1 MPVRLRITLL
11 FSLFAFFIL
20 GLVCGGIY
28 YFSHQSR
35 LNAIKTRLTNR
46 GITTARLLSQKEIF
60 DKDVIRRIDSLTTI
74 ALKNKTVQAY
84 DYQGNRI
91 YTYTDLPGD
100 TLTIDDAVLENAKVN
115 KSYYFTLGDKEA
127 VAYHYTSDAARI
139 VIVTAAED
147 VEGLQNLASLL
158 KILLVSLLFGIFI
171 VLLCGYF
178 FSRSLLR
185 PIQKISED
193 AAEISAQNLTRRI
206 KAGPAKDEWYKLADT
221 LNQLLDRLQESFE
234 LQRRFISNASHELS
248 TPLTAISSQLQVSLQ
263 KQRGADEYKKVME
276 SIYQD
281 VQQMSKLT
289 QTLLQFAKASGDKG
303 GLEISLVRIDEIVMA
318 LPAETAKLNT
328 QYIVKL
334 QFEDLPDDEQSLLV
348 FGNETLLLTAIKN
361 ITANACKYSDNNTA
375 NIRLRLSGSAI
386 FISVENSG
394 MGIPQEKMGTIFQP
408 FYRIEENSNAEG
420 FGLGLS
426 LSDRII
432 KLHKGSIRVESEP
445 GGSTIFEICL
455 PSAGSLQS
463 LQF

>member
-11 FSLFAFFIL
+11 FSLFAFIIL

-46 GITTARLLSQKEIF
+46 GITTARLLSQQEIF

-84 DYQGNRI
+84 DYQGDQI
-91 YTYTDLPGD
+91 YTYSDVPGD
-100 TLTIDDAVLENAKVN
+100 TLRIDNTVLENAKVN
-115 KSYYFTLGDKEA
+115 KSHYFRIGDKDA
-127 VAYHYTSDAARI
+127 VAYHYTSNTARI

-158 KILLVSLLFGIFI
+158 KILLLSLLVGIIF

-178 FSRSLLR
+178 FSRSLLK
-185 PIQKISED
+185 PIKKISED

-206 KAGPAKDEWYKLADT
+206 KTGAAKDEWHKLADT

-263 KQRGADEYKKVME
+263 KQREAEEYKKVME

-303 GLEISLVRIDEIVMA
+303 GLEINLVRLDEIIMA
-318 LPAETAKLNT
+318 LPAEVAKLNSH
-328 QYIVKL
+328 YSVKL
-334 QFEDLPDDEQSLLV
+334 QFENLPEDEEQLLV
-348 FGNETLLLTAIKN
+348 FGNETLLVTAIKN

-375 NIRLRLSGSAI
+375 NVKLWVGGKEI
-386 FISVENSG
+386 FISVENIG
-394 MGIPQEKMGTIFQP
+394 QGIPADKVTSIFQP
-408 FYRIEENSNAEG
+408 FYRVEENSNAEG
-420 FGLGLS
+420 FGLGLP
-426 LSDRII
+426 LADRVI
-432 KLHKGSIRVESEP
+432 KLHKGSIRVESEAV
-445 GGSTIFEICL
+445 GSTVFEIRL
-455 PSAGSLQS
+455 PSASSLQS
-463 LQF
+463 L